1 MRLLDNLDAL
11 AAIGAF
17 IVVLILLATG
27 RVPRDLEL
35 WAYGAGGA
43 LLVAGLVVGVRKRK
57 K

>member
-35 WAYGAGGA
+35 WTYGAGGA
-43 LLVAGLVVGVRKRK
+43 LPVAGLVVGVRKRK